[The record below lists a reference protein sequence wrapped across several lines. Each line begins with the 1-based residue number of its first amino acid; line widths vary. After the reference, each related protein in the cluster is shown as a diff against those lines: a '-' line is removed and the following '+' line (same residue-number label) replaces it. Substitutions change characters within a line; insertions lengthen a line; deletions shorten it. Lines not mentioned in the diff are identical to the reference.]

1 MKKIT
6 FSVPVY
12 FKPETVG
19 DVLDL
24 YGDNKAKA
32 NICSYV
38 LENLSQEQMAALE
51 QAFFEEC
58 TQGHGII
65 ASDDDLKEAVSDLDF
80 SDYAIIHIGEY
91 LEKVKNAG
99 IDEAW
104 KLDFDCD
111 VTFDVEAMVQEK
123 EGSLSAPE
131 YEPE

>member
-19 DVLDL
+19 DILDL
-24 YGDNKAKA
+24 YGDNKE
-32 NICSYV
+32 NISSYV
-38 LENLSQEQMAALE
+38 LENLSQDQMAALE

-65 ASDDDLKEAVSDLDF
+65 ASGDDLKEAVSDLDF
-80 SDYAIIHIGEY
+80 SDYATVHLDEY
-91 LEKVKNAG
+91 LEQIKKAN
-99 IDEAW
+99 INEAW
-104 KLDFDCD
+104 KLDFDCE